1 MPDATTESLHQN
13 SIVIDGLVI
22 SNWSRDVFEQMHRG
36 GLTAANCTCSIWEGF
51 NDTMANI
58 ARWKKDL
65 ADNAD
70 ILMQV
75 HGAAD
80 IRRAKEDGKVGIILG
95 WQNTFAIEQN
105 LDHLRLFRDLG
116 VRVIQLTYNTQNLVG
131 SGCWE
136 SRDSGLSDY
145 GRDMIDLMNEL
156 GVLVDLSHVGDTTSS
171 DAITHSKKPVAY
183 THCFPNA
190 ILDHPRNKSDA
201 MLKKLADRGGFVGV
215 VAYTPFMAKG
225 DDSTVEDVLD
235 GFEHMIDLVG
245 EDQVGIGT
253 DFTQG
258 QDTAFFHYLRSDKGL
273 GRPLSKPMAKRPD
286 NPIGLDGPAEY
297 PNLTAAMVARGWSET
312 RIRKILGEN
321 WLAFLAEVWGE

>member
-65 ADNAD
+65 TDNAD

-116 VRVIQLTYNTQNLVG
+116 VRVIQLT
-131 SGCWE
+131 
-136 SRDSGLSDY
+136 
-145 GRDMIDLMNEL
+145 
-156 GVLVDLSHVGDTTSS
+156 SHGD
-171 DAITHSKKPVAY
+171 
-183 THCFPNA
+183 
-190 ILDHPRNKSDA
+190 
-201 MLKKLADRGGFVGV
+201 KKLRL
-215 VAYTPFMAKG
+215 Y
-225 DDSTVEDVLD
+225 
-235 GFEHMIDLVG
+235 
-245 EDQVGIGT
+245 
-253 DFTQG
+253 
-258 QDTAFFHYLRSDKGL
+258 
-273 GRPLSKPMAKRPD
+273 
-286 NPIGLDGPAEY
+286 
-297 PNLTAAMVARGWSET
+297 
-312 RIRKILGEN
+312 
-321 WLAFLAEVWGE
+321 

>member
-1 MPDATTESLHQN
+1 MANTKADTLHQD

-22 SNWSRDVFEQMHRG
+22 SDWSRDVFEQMHRG
-36 GLTAANCTCSIWEGF
+36 GLTAANCTCSVWEGF

-65 ADNAD
+65 AENAD

-75 HGAAD
+75 HSAAD
-80 IRRAKEDGKVGIILG
+80 IRRAKAENKVCIVLG
-95 WQNTFAIEQN
+95 WQNTYAIEQN
-105 LDHLRLFRDLG
+105 LDPLRLFRDLG

-156 GVLVDLSHVGDTTSS
+156 GILVDLSHVGDTTSR
-171 DAITHSKKPVAY
+171 DAIAHSQKPVAY
-183 THCFPNA
+183 THCFPNTL
-190 ILDHPRNKSDA
+190 LDHPRNKSDE
-201 MLKKLADRGGFVGV
+201 MLQTLADRGGFVGV
-215 VAYTPFMAKG
+215 VAYTPFMPKG
-225 DDSTVEDVLD
+225 DASTVEDVLD
-235 GFEHMIDLVG
+235 GFEHMINLVG

-258 QDTAFFHYLRSDKGL
+258 QDTAFFRYLQSDKGL
-273 GRPLSKPMAKRPD
+273 GRQLSEPMAKRPD
-286 NPIGLDGPAEY
+286 NPIGLDGPTEY
-297 PNLTAAMVARGWSET
+297 PNFTAAMVKRGWGET
-312 RIRKILGEN
+312 RIHKILGEN
-321 WLAFLAEVWGE
+321 WLVFLEKVWGN